1 MTRVRLYLPAI
12 LIAVWAIVLVALRVS
27 HVIRGIAW
35 LTIAA
40 AFMLQINEAIRQHSW
55 DRAAPAPAAPV
66 PSEHRSHRRGRRA
79 TDSDR
84 KWPQLVRDFWLFVI
98 TAVVLVALSNSSDAV
113 TSVQQGRQTS
123 LRVTCA
129 VQSAVAQAGRQVI
142 TGSNVPPP
150 ATQERALEALGFPP
164 FKVRHRQAL
173 KAADDYVATISK
185 HIDAQIGRKGDG
197 LVKSDGTIDCTR
209 LAELAKIPT
218 R

>member
-1 MTRVRLYLPAI
+1 MTRVRLYLPPI

-27 HVIRGIAW
+27 HVIRGVAW

-40 AFMLQINEAIRQHSW
+40 AFMLQINEAIRQHGW
-55 DRAAPAPAAPV
+55 DQHEPPPPEESERRAQ
-66 PSEHRSHRRGRRA
+66 SRGRRA
-79 TDSDR
+79 VDR

-142 TGSNVPPP
+142 AGSDVAPPT
-150 ATQERALEALGFPP
+150 AEEKALEAFGFPP
-164 FKVRHRQAL
+164 FKQRHKQAER
-173 KAADDYVATISK
+173 AADLYVSGISAS
-185 HIDAQIGRKGDG
+185 IDGKIGHKGDG
-197 LVKSDGTIDCTR
+197 LVDSDGTINCQR
-209 LAELAKIPT
+209 LAQLAKIPT